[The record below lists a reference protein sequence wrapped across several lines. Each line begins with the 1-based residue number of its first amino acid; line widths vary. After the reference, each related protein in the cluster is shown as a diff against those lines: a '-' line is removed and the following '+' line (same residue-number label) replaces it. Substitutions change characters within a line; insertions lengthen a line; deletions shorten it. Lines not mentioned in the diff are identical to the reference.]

1 DVSDDGFLAQLLA
14 RLQTMQPF
22 HQDETFAVLSH
33 QDRALQPDLKDALG
47 DLLRF
52 LGIERRA
59 PFHRHVDGG
68 DRKRLALHHGG
79 NPVFVCL
86 LQSDPS
92 PCSRRLITIT
102 CRPVIRETGSM
113 EYRVHSGLMPVNF
126 TTLPHFS
133 VSSAIRLP
141 KSESASTSPPRSTM
155 RAFIRGSARA
165 ALISLLSLSITTTEV
180 FLGAPMPYH
189 KLASKPGKNSATVG
203 MSGSASERVAVV
215 SDSAS
220 GLPALSSSTEAGVL
234 AK

>member
-1 DVSDDGFLAQLLA
+1 MLRPVYLSRKLTSRRDRATRLRPLMLAGLHDVSDDGFLPQLLA

-22 HQDETFAVLSH
+22 HQDETFAVLPH

-102 CRPVIRETGSM
+102 CRPAIRGTGFM
-113 EYRVHSGLMPVNF
+113 EYRVHSGLMF
-126 TTLPHFS
+126 AARITLPHFS
-133 VSSAIRLP
+133 VSSAMSFPNSVGIIGIGT
-141 KSESASTSPPRSTM
+141 SARPASRS
-155 RAFIRGSARA
+155 FILGSAMPA
-165 ALISLLSLSITTTEV
+165 VISLLILSITSAGV
-180 FLGAPMPYH
+180 PFGAPTPNH
-189 KLASKPGKNSATVG
+189 
-203 MSGSASERVAVV
+203 AVI
-215 SDSAS
+215 S
-220 GLPALSSSTEAGVL
+220 
-234 AK
+234 